1 MSYTLTTLPGVEC
14 WHSHLARSDSTVL
27 VSLEYAWVH
36 QHHGRCRF
44 HWFGQGKD
52 SSGMTRQT
60 PGLVPRLERQHRYL
74 TAKLLACKCKK
85 AVGDLPL
92 FDTFVKYKHFLR
104 RPCSPPWQMWRAV
117 SFPSDF
123 AARAREKVREEVML
137 TNRYL
142 QYGNHERVLRAVAFE
157 IEALHLT
164 ILQPAVGLEHL
175 RSTLCYV
182 RFFVSNMRQSC

>member
-1 MSYTLTTLPGVEC
+1 M
-14 WHSHLARSDSTVL
+14 
-27 VSLEYAWVH
+27 SLEYAWVH

-123 AARAREKVREEVML
+123 AARAREEVNADQSL
-137 TNRYL
+137 STIWKSWTGASCCGLWNRSPAFDHITTSGWLGTSTEYL
-142 QYGNHERVLRAVAFE
+142 VLCPILRLKYE
-157 IEALHLT
+157 T
-164 ILQPAVGLEHL
+164 ILL
-175 RSTLCYV
+175 
-182 RFFVSNMRQSC
+182 VSEYLVAWACAYKWSFISLSYICLKRR